1 MKKNLYIANLL
12 VAGLMTFTGC
22 TDGFESDNANKAGYT
37 PELQEYDLQKYVLN
51 LGVMQQGIYFNY
63 DWGKGTDWT
72 FQTIQ
77 NLGHDMFAGYF
88 HDMNNSFNDKNSVY
102 ALNDGWTGSAWTY
115 TYGYIMTAAQKSE
128 KINQEQKGLLGV
140 TKILKVELMHRIA
153 DTYGPIVY
161 TKFGQEEGDNV
172 DSQEAAYRQ
181 FFKDLDEGVKLINEY
196 KKANAALEPF
206 AAADILMPAGKRT
219 LSQWVKFA
227 NSLRL
232 RLAIRVSMSAPD
244 LARAEVAKAMD
255 ATAGGVL
262 ESADVKKADLL
273 IAATSSDEVNLL
285 CGMTAHGLNPRIHTI
300 ARIRNPEYG
309 KQIFTMR
316 DVYSLSLM
324 VNPEKQAAR
333 EIERLIRYPGFLQR
347 ETFAKSRVEI
357 VELRIQKGS
366 KLCDVALMNLE
377 NVVKCKVL
385 VCAVS
390 RDGVV
395 EIPSGHFILR
405 EGDHLFITAT
415 AEMLTQLL
423 RNLGIITHKAK
434 RVIICGGGRIGY
446 YLSTWLA
453 REGVS
458 VQLIEQDEARCEELS
473 GKLPPEVCII
483 HGDASSQ
490 FLLESEGIHDCD
502 AVVTMTGMD
511 EMNMIISLY
520 AQTCGVPQVITKVGH
535 MENNSMQDSLG
546 LGSVICPK
554 ELCCNTI
561 VRYVRAMQ
569 NTTGAALTL
578 HNIAE
583 GQAEALEFVV
593 DANTKH
599 IGEPLRNIRLKRNI
613 LIACISHGSKTEIP
627 NGDSTYEAGN
637 SMIIVAKGGMT
648 LLQLNDI
655 FE

>member
-1 MKKNLYIANLL
+1 MKIIIAGDGK
-12 VAGLMTFTGC
+12 VGLTLT
-22 TDGFESDNANKAGYT
+22 
-37 PELQEYDLQKYVLN
+37 QKLAAA
-51 LGVMQQGIYFNY
+51 
-63 DWGKGTDWT
+63 
-72 FQTIQ
+72 
-77 NLGHDMFAGYF
+77 GHDLTLI
-88 HDMNNSFNDKNSVY
+88 DSNQRVLDSSVERY
-102 ALNDGWTGSAWTY
+102 DV
-115 TYGYIMTAAQKSE
+115 M
-128 KINQEQKGLLGV
+128 GV
-140 TKILKVELMHRIA
+140 QGNCA
-153 DTYGPIVY
+153 
-161 TKFGQEEGDNV
+161 
-172 DSQEAAYRQ
+172 
-181 FFKDLDEGVKLINEY
+181 
-196 KKANAALEPF
+196 
-206 AAADILMPAGKRT
+206 
-219 LSQWVKFA
+219 
-227 NSLRL
+227 
-232 RLAIRVSMSAPD
+232 SM
-244 LARAEVAKAMD
+244 R
-255 ATAGGVL
+255 VL

-390 RDGVV
+390 RGGVV

-423 RNLGIITHKAK
+423 RNL
-434 RVIICGGGRIGY
+434 
-446 YLSTWLA
+446 LSTWLA
-453 REGVS
+453 KEGVS
-458 VQLIEQDEARCEELS
+458 VLLIEQDEARCEELS

-593 DANTKH
+593 DADTKH

-627 NGDSTYEAGN
+627 NGDSMYEAGN
-637 SMIIVAKGGMT
+637 SVIIVAKGGMT